1 MQEAADRLR
10 AMVDAGTCTGAAAI
24 LTDSS
29 RAIAVETF
37 GAIRE
42 DSDVEITERTR
53 FRWASC
59 SKPVTAVATLLAV
72 QDGIL
77 DLDRPIARYLPGF
90 SVQSRFDGDAAAQI
104 TVRHLLSHMAGL
116 TRQAPIDNTYDDWP
130 GHLASISDTWLRFP
144 VGLRY
149 AYSDIGVDLV
159 GRILEVTSG
168 LPFPE
173 LVASRVFAP
182 LGMDDATF
190 DRAVIRADRTRAIG
204 HIDGK
209 LHGLSGMVPAGS
221 MHASVRDL
229 GRFLQ
234 FVLRRGEVSGAPVLS
249 RQLLD
254 EMARVPFPVS
264 GQAEGYAL
272 GLRTRRTGRGRRLG
286 HAGRGFGFLADM
298 WWLPEE
304 GVGAAAVVN
313 SHDEDIR
320 RRIVP
325 ALLDRAAAGA
335 PPRVSATEVTTLSPA
350 DTQAAPTDVERLA
363 GRYAGA
369 LRQTIVFAMR
379 DGALGRVDG
388 HHFGRLTFVPAR
400 DGVAATDAVA
410 KDGHGTHERYRFMPS
425 DAGGVVAPPYVVR
438 VRDGESWSYNDGP
451 ADPPGPDRD
460 TWDKHVG
467 EYALV
472 TRDGLTG
479 RVPVATRN
487 GHLYVASQR
496 IFEDRSFLFTPR
508 GEHVD
513 LDGDIIRVGSR
524 TLERIV

>member
-1 MQEAADRLR
+1 MREAADRLR

-29 RAIAVETF
+29 RAIALETF
-37 GAIRE
+37 GTTRE
-42 DSDVEITERTR
+42 NGDGVGVTITERTR

-59 SKPVTAVATLLAV
+59 SKPVTAVAALLAV
-72 QDGIL
+72 QDGMIGL
-77 DLDRPIARYLPGF
+77 DIPIARYLPRF
-90 SVQSRFDGDAAAQI
+90 SVRSRFEVDSAAQI

-116 TRQAPIDNTYDDWP
+116 TRQAPVDNSYDDWP
-130 GHLASISDTWLRFP
+130 GHVASISDTWLRFP
-144 VGLRY
+144 VELRY

-159 GRILEVTSG
+159 GHVLEVASG
-168 LPFPE
+168 VSFPE

-190 DRAVIRADRTRAIG
+190 DRAVVRADATRAIG
-204 HIDGK
+204 HINGN

-221 MHASVRDL
+221 MHASARDL

-234 FVLRRGEVSGAPVLS
+234 FVLGGGDVDGARVLS
-249 RQLLD
+249 RDLLD
-254 EMARVPFPVS
+254 EMATVPFPVA
-264 GQAEGYAL
+264 GQVEGYAL
-272 GLRTRRTGRGRRLG
+272 GLRTRRTVRGRRLG

-304 GVGAAAVVN
+304 GIGAAAVVN

-325 ALLDRAAAGA
+325 ALLDRASAG
-335 PPRVSATEVTTLSPA
+335 PCDSATAVAARSTVNTTAEPQGVSH
-350 DTQAAPTDVERLA
+350 LA

-369 LRQTIVFAMR
+369 LHQTLVFAVR

-388 HHFGRLTFVPAR
+388 DDFDPLTFLTL
-400 DGVAATDAVA
+400 TDAV
-410 KDGHGTHERYRFMPS
+410 THDTNERYRFMPS
-425 DAGGVVAPPYVVR
+425 DARGVVAPPYVVR

-451 ADPPGPDRD
+451 SDPPGLDR
-460 TWDKHVG
+460 TEWDKHVG
-467 EYALV
+467 DYTLV

-479 RVPVATRN
+479 RIPVATHN

-496 IFEDRSFLFTPR
+496 IFEDRAFLFTPR
-508 GEHVD
+508 GEHVE
-513 LDGDIIRVGSR
+513 LDGDMIRVGSR